1 MQLFQKFRIM
11 EKRNKGAC
19 SMKKQKLFYRYYRY
33 DGKKIQAKREI
44 LYEFRLVSRLMLDEL
59 CFQWNKEKLEEAINT
74 SIDRG
79 EKEKFQQLSEAYK
92 HFIWE

>member
-1 MQLFQKFRIM
+1 
-11 EKRNKGAC
+11 
-19 SMKKQKLFYRYYRY
+19 MKKQKLFYRYYRY